1 MGLSIFLFVLFIFL
15 TGLIA
20 AAEVAL
26 VAISDAKV
34 EEDSQLGN
42 KKAIRIKAFTLNGQ
56 RYLANIQVLHLLILL
71 ILGVTFNTI
80 ITQTGLW
87 TQGTEFIDVL
97 LLIVWVFLTFTI
109 YMIFGHMIPRRIAIK
124 WTDQVAYKTVNMV
137 MFFTFIIS
145 PVTFIFD
152 RISKIV
158 TKVLFGMKFD
168 EGIRNV
174 TEEEIRTLVA
184 ASGKK
189 GVIDAQESEMIH
201 NIFDFDETTV
211 DQIMTHRTEIS
222 AIQINVTKHD
232 VISFVTNE
240 KFTRFPVYDNDIDDI
255 VGTLHV
261 KDLLKYIENNDE
273 AFDLN
278 TIVRKAYYIP
288 DSKRIRELFYEMKKS
303 KNHIAIV
310 IDEYGGTAGIITIE
324 DMIEEIVGN
333 IFDEYDEIE
342 EEVVQTNEHTYII
355 DGLASIDDI
364 DDIIHANLPV
374 DDYDTLSGFIL
385 GFLGRFP
392 EEDEVIEFDYL
403 HFTYKVLEIQDK
415 VISKVLAIRHIETK
429 EVDETPLDE

>member
-1 MGLSIFLFVLFIFL
+1 MGLSIFIFVFLIFL

-20 AAEVAL
+20 AAEVAM

-34 EEDSQLGN
+34 DEDSQNGN
-42 KKAIRIKAFTLNGQ
+42 RKAIRIQRFTQNGQ

-71 ILGVTFNTI
+71 LLGLTFRSLI
-80 ITQTGLW
+80 ISMGLW
-87 TQGTEFIDVL
+87 NAGSDFMDTLGFVL
-97 LLIVWVFLTFTI
+97 WVFLGFSL
-109 YMIFGHMIPRRIAIK
+109 YMILGHMIPRRIAIK
-124 WTDQVAYKTVNMV
+124 WTNQVAYATVSVV
-137 MFFTFIIS
+137 MLFILIMSPITFIY
-145 PVTFIFD
+145 D
-152 RISKIV
+152 RIAKAI
-158 TKVLFGMKFD
+158 TKVLFNMNYD

-174 TEEEIRTLVA
+174 TEEEIRTLVE

-222 AIQINVTKHD
+222 AIQITSSKHD
-232 VISFVTNE
+232 IISFVTNE
-240 KFTRFPVYDNDIDDI
+240 KFTRFPVYNNDIDDI
-255 VGTLHV
+255 IGTLHV
-261 KDLLKYIENNDE
+261 KDLLKYIENND
-273 AFDLN
+273 ASFDL
-278 TIVRKAYYIP
+278 TEIIRKAYYIP

-333 IFDEYDEIE
+333 IFDEYDEVE
-342 EEVVQTNEHTYII
+342 EEVVQTDENTYVI

-364 DDIIHANLPV
+364 EDTIRAGLPV

-385 GFLGRFP
+385 GQLGRFP
-392 EEDEVIEFDYL
+392 EEDEIIEFSYGNYI
-403 HFTYKVLEIQDK
+403 FKVLEIEDK
-415 VISKVLAIRHIETK
+415 VITKVEATK
-429 EVDETPLDE
+429 YLEPHEADEMPLDE